1 MHTSRSVGLLGVML
15 VLLACKQSEG
25 DTGSSP
31 ASSGPEDARV
41 AAVGIGGTL
50 AGAESDARGRA
61 SKGESTLVGGQ
72 LSGIKDL
79 CVGVAWKVPTKSRRA
94 LFLTVTGPTETMRSQ
109 RVEPGATGGLC
120 LEQVVPGSYSL
131 SLSQGPSIA
140 EAPTERLPKFSVTV
154 N

>member
-50 AGAESDARGRA
+50 AGAGFS
-61 SKGESTLVGGQ
+61 
-72 LSGIKDL
+72 
-79 CVGVAWKVPTKSRRA
+79 SR
-94 LFLTVTGPTETMRSQ
+94 
-109 RVEPGATGGLC
+109 
-120 LEQVVPGSYSL
+120 
-131 SLSQGPSIA
+131 
-140 EAPTERLPKFSVTV
+140 
-154 N
+154 